1 MAHARFPLRRQRRA
15 AVAGLAALAL
25 AAGTSACTGDEKAD
39 AAPAAPVE
47 QQAPVVAAGNPAAT
61 GTARACKGPASVAAP
76 ATPAKI
82 AEKSTPVLPATVT
95 DSTGAQIEISS
106 AERVIAVGG
115 SGTLATTMYLLGLG
129 DRLVGRD
136 AATLI
141 PELQDLPQVTVNAH
155 ELSGEGILK
164 LNPDLM
170 LIDGGVG
177 PPEVIEQV
185 KASGVPVVSLPTVPG
200 AAGIGPQ
207 IKTAAAA
214 FGLSDLGN
222 QLAARVET
230 ELAAVNARVAT
241 LVPDSSQRLRMAM
254 LYLRGQSGVYTWLGA
269 GSGADELIKT
279 LNGVDVAVEQNIP
292 SRTPLNAEAV
302 AKANPQLVLLFA
314 KGLESVGGAEGLKKV
329 VGIANTEVG
338 KTGCAVDVPDHLVL
352 AFGPMYP
359 AVLNALVTAVYE
371 QAAPA

>member
-1 MAHARFPLRRQRRA
+1 MAVARPSFA
-15 AVAGLAALAL
+15 AVAALAL
-25 AAGTSACTGDEKAD
+25 VTSLAACGGSDDK
-39 AAPAAPVE
+39 PAAADTA
-47 QQAPVVAAGNPAAT
+47 QQPAPVAAEVANTPAAT
-61 GTARACKGPASVAAP
+61 GQARPCKGPASVAAP

-82 AEKSTPVLPATVT
+82 ADKSTPVLPATVT
-95 DSTGAQIEISS
+95 DSTGAQIEITS
-106 AERVIAVGG
+106 AERVLAVGG
-115 SGTLATTMYLLGLG
+115 SGTLATTLYLLGLG

-141 PELQDLPQVTVNAH
+141 PELMHLPTVTVNAH

-177 PPEVIEQV
+177 PPEVVEQV
-185 KASGVPVVSLPTVPG
+185 KASGIKVVTLPTVPG
-200 AAGIGPQ
+200 AAGISPQ
-207 IKTAAAA
+207 IKTAASA
-214 FGLSDLGN
+214 FGLADLGN
-222 QLAARVET
+222 QLATRVEG
-230 ELAAVNARVAT
+230 ELTQVNQRVAA
-241 LVPDSSQRLRMAM
+241 LVPDDSHRLRMAF
-254 LYLRGQSGVYTWLGA
+254 LYLRGQSAVYTWLGA

-292 SRTPLNAEAV
+292 SRTPMNAEAV
-302 AKANPQLVLLFA
+302 AKANPQLVLLMS

-338 KTGCAVDVPDHLVL
+338 KTGCAVDIPDHLVL